1 MRLKAEVIYFE
12 NLKKNWVTSAYNYVL
27 EKNIFQKYEKA
38 YSRAIFV
45 GIFN

>member
-27 EKNIFQKYEKA
+27 EKNIFQKYEKV